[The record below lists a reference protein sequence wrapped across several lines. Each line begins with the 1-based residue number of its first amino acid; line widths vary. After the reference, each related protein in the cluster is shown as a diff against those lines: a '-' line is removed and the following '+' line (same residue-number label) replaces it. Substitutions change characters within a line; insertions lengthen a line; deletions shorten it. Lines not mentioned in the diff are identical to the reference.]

1 RGAGSQ
7 PRHKSLEG
15 KGAMGK
21 SPGITDRGHA
31 FPILSH
37 ASGFVVLFFLAMW
50 LRAVPLQSD
59 PILQGYLQVT
69 TGLLAF
75 VFAAVTLV
83 RFQGTQDRIS
93 LILGSGFL
101 LSGTLLTASSVLFF
115 QFLQETPV
123 HLRWAPVS
131 LWVGRIVLGLLL
143 VVALLVEHFL
153 PRSRHPRREIAGAL
167 LTVVALTYVV
177 SAALRRLPPEVSHHP
192 SAFFPY
198 PEQLLPGAIFLVSLI
213 WFRRRLSVEDSSFD
227 RTIYAATWLNL

>member
-1 RGAGSQ
+1 
-7 PRHKSLEG
+7 
-15 KGAMGK
+15 MGK

-75 VFAAVTLV
+75 VFAAVILV

-93 LILGSGFL
+93 LILGAGFL
-101 LSGTLLTASSVLFF
+101 LSGTILTASSLLFF
-115 QFLQETPV
+115 QFEQAQV
-123 HLRWAPVS
+123 QLRWAPISWWVS
-131 LWVGRIVLGLLL
+131 RIVLALLF

-167 LTVVALTYVV
+167 LTVMASTY
-177 SAALRRLPPEVSHHP
+177 
-192 SAFFPY
+192 
-198 PEQLLPGAIFLVSLI
+198 LI
-213 WFRRRLSVEDSSFD
+213 
-227 RTIYAATWLNL
+227 TA